1 MVFAVAFNERKPASR
16 FGIENSM
23 WPPSSILHYVRLLR
37 VSEFEEP
44 VIKKK
49 KKKSYLKC
57 LAIYTWP
64 GL

>member
-49 KKKSYLKC
+49 KKKV
-57 LAIYTWP
+57 I
-64 GL
+64 